1 MIEPLEDYRHHPPP
15 QAFMTWKEN
24 WVFPALDR
32 EASVASLFHISL
44 RPGQGEGVFTAKFC
58 IAGEEHR
65 YVGRTPLPASTQLM
79 QPVENERMRF
89 EVVEPDQRFAIRYL
103 SAELEAELE
112 YSARWPSFDFRDG
125 PLAPGPSVLGD
136 LGRAVF
142 HYPHY
147 EQALTFVGRI
157 TFKSGPR
164 AGETIDLSGYA
175 NRDHSWGWR
184 SEFSFH
190 YHHWLTASFA
200 DTFVGAS
207 VCRDDYYAL
216 GPKTGGWISAG
227 TRNDAIASIDL
238 TDGHPLEKGMPL
250 PYVARDVR
258 YAASTVSG
266 RTATV
271 VAHLGS
277 DYGRLYL
284 DARSRDRT
292 KTYQDVQ
299 VFCDMT
305 LEETGQRGTGVLE
318 VGQLGVGAGIAD
330 TWRRTASAR

>member
-1 MIEPLEDYRHHPPP
+1 MIEPGDDYPHAPPP

-24 WVFPALDR
+24 WVFPALDPD
-32 EASVASLFHISL
+32 AGVASLFHISL
-44 RPGQGEGVFTAKFC
+44 RPGSGEGIFTAKFC

-65 YVGRTPLPASTQLM
+65 YVGRSPISAGVEPTR
-79 QPVENERMRF
+79 PVANERLRF
-89 EVVEPDQRFAIRYL
+89 ELVEPDQRFLIRYTCP
-103 SAELEAELE
+103 EFEAELA
-112 YSARWPSFDFRDG
+112 YAARWPSFDFLDG

-142 HYPHY
+142 HYHHY
-147 EQALTFVGRI
+147 EQALTFEGHI
-157 TFKSGPR
+157 AFKSGPR

-184 SEFSFH
+184 TEFSFH

-200 DTFVGAS
+200 DGFVGAS
-207 VCRDDYYAL
+207 VCRDDYYEL
-216 GPKTGGWISAG
+216 GPKTGGWIPSPAG
-227 TRNDAIASIDL
+227 NDPIVSVDL
-238 TDGHPLEKGMPL
+238 TDGYPLAEGAPL
-250 PYVARDVR
+250 PFVAGDVR
-258 YAASTVSG
+258 YVVRTLSGQTAS
-266 RTATV
+266 V

-299 VFCDMT
+299 IFCDMT

-318 VGQLGVGAGIAD
+318 VGQLGIGAGVAD